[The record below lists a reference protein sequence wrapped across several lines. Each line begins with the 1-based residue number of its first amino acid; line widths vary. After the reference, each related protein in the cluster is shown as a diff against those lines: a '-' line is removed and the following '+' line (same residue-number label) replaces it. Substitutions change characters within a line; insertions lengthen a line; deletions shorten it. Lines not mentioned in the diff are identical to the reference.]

1 MLLRTEDTYQS
12 RDRWSYVLLAEEVRR
27 VFAGPEQNAAELF
40 RRMCFDA
47 PISNTDDRPRNR
59 APIAKETEWK
69 LSPAYDLTSAVP
81 VGEDRRDLATEC
93 GDAGRLASADNLLS
107 QSARFLLDRGET
119 AALIDRMEA
128 QVLDTWHAT
137 ARAAGVSE
145 RDCERIS
152 SAFVYPGFR
161 QKQEA

>member
-1 MLLRTEDTYQS
+1 M
-12 RDRWSYVLLAEEVRR
+12 LLAEEVRR

-47 PISNTDDRPRNR
+47 PISNTDDHPRNH

-107 QSARFLLDRGET
+107 QSAGFLLDRGET
-119 AALIDRMEA
+119 TALIDRMEA
-128 QVLDTWHAT
+128 QVLDTWYAT

-152 SAFVYPGFR
+152 SAFVYPGSR